1 MSTTVTYKGQTLTT
15 VSNQTKVLNTSGTWL
30 EDDITLVDSSASA
43 PTGTINIST
52 NGTHNVTNYASANVA
67 VYGDYV
73 AKITSENLHDSA
85 DDVAN
90 VYIEGSTETSYN
102 GWSATDYIPVKSN
115 TLYLIKNYGVSNR
128 YNAYYDSSKNPVKN
142 SASLGSSYNNGEG
155 YSIFLTPN
163 DASYIRLSAATS
175 NVTSLEIYEIENKIP
190 VNSYSIS
197 SNGTYDITEYKNVNV
212 AVSPTLQSKS
222 ASPTES
228 QQTITADTGYDG
240 LSSVQIN
247 AISSSYIGSGVTQ
260 NDSTDLTVSGAT
272 VTVPAGYYAEQ
283 ETKSVAS
290 GTAGT
295 PTATKGTVSNHSISI
310 TPFVTN
316 TTGYITGGTK
326 TGTAVTVSASELVSG
341 SKSIT
346 ENGTGIDVTNY
357 ATVDVNIE
365 NSYFWEEKYN
375 DSAYI
380 TSDNP
385 NYISIVNFSDSFG
398 ADQTWRVTWGSGG
411 TAYVC
416 ETQVDSTG
424 TTYDGYYIG
433 NMGAVGGTD
442 DGSGC
447 PFIAYKR
454 SANQLVFATTASA
467 GNIHLTIEKQVSSS
481 ATLTTKTITSNGT
494 YNASSDSA
502 DGYSSVTVNV
512 APSLQAKTNI
522 SPTTSSQTISADN
535 GYDGLSSVQ
544 INAMPSMTLPT
555 SASSSSSG
563 TSKATIGRS
572 TSAQYINIPTG
583 YNGTASYYTISATPN
598 GTVTAPSSISGT
610 SATVSLG
617 SGTVTLTKTVS
628 VTPSV
633 STAGYVSSGT
643 AGNST
648 VTLTGSLAFSTITTS
663 SSNPSGGSDGD
674 VWIKTS

>member
-30 EDDITLVDSSASA
+30 EDDITLVDSSAST

-52 NGTHNVTNYASANVA
+52 NGTHDVTNYASANVA

-85 DDVAN
+85 DDVTN

-155 YSIFLTPN
+155 YSIFLTPSN
-163 DASYIRLSAATS
+163 ASYIRLSAATS

-190 VNSYSIS
+190 ANSYSIS
-197 SNGTYDITEYKNVNV
+197 SNGTYNITEYKNVNV
-212 AVSPTLQSKS
+212 AVSPTLQLKS
-222 ASPTES
+222 ASPIES
-228 QQTITADTGYDG
+228 QQVIEADTGYDG
-240 LSSVQIN
+240 LSSVTVG
-247 AISSSYIGSGVTQ
+247 AISSTYVGSGI
-260 NDSTDLTVSGAT
+260 DRRDDTDLTANGAT

-290 GTAGT
+290 GTVGT
-295 PTATKGTVSNHSISI
+295 PTATKGAVSNHSISV
-310 TPFVTN
+310 TPSVTN
-316 TTGYITGGTK
+316 TTGYITGGTL

-346 ENGTGIDVTNY
+346 ENGTGIDVTDY
-357 ATVDVNIE
+357 ATVDV
-365 NSYFWEEKYN
+365 S
-375 DSAYI
+375 
-380 TSDNP
+380 
-385 NYISIVNFSDSFG
+385 
-398 ADQTWRVTWGSGG
+398 
-411 TAYVC
+411 
-416 ETQVDSTG
+416 
-424 TTYDGYYIG
+424 
-433 NMGAVGGTD
+433 
-442 DGSGC
+442 
-447 PFIAYKR
+447 
-454 SANQLVFATTASA
+454 
-467 GNIHLTIEKQVSSS
+467 VS
-481 ATLTTKTITSNGT
+481 
-494 YNASSDSA
+494 
-502 DGYSSVTVNV
+502 
-512 APSLQAKTNI
+512 PSLQAKTNI

-583 YNGTASYYTISATPN
+583 YNATASYYTISATPN

-663 SSNPSGGSDGD
+663 SSSPSGGSDGD